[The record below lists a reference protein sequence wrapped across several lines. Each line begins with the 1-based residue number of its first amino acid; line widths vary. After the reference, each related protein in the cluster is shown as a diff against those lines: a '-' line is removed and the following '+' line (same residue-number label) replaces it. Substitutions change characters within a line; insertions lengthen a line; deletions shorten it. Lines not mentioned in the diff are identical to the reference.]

1 MWLGENAVFA
11 YESSVHGAHVLRCLD
26 EQRRKDELCDV
37 TVLVEGRPFRAH
49 RAVLAACSAYFHA
62 RLAGVAGAEPRIT
75 LPGEVG
81 ELAPRSC
88 NQLSPLVDPV
98 RAKPRLA
105 GHPCPCFCSLTFNL
119 LQHFLCQLVHFIIL
133 AAPQGRRNR
142 SSPTR
147 DQTPVSGSGSVK
159 SYLTSGLPE
168 KSLITLDVS

>member
-62 RLAGVAGAEPRIT
+62 RLAGAAGPEPRIT
-75 LPGEVG
+75 LPAEVG

-88 NQLSPLVDPV
+88 NQLSLPWLIPLGQNPV
-98 RAKPRLA
+98 FPVI
-105 GHPCPCFCSLTFNL
+105 PCPCFCSRTFNL
-119 LQHFLCQLVHFIIL
+119 LCRHPGIFSVNWFTFFFL
-133 AAPQGRRNR
+133 AAPQGRRNHN
-142 SSPTR
+142 SPTR
-147 DQTPVSGSGSVK
+147 DRTSVAGSGSAE
-159 SYLTSGLPE
+159 SYLTPGLPG
-168 KSLITLDVS
+168 KSLK